1 MAASER
7 AALDFPPVAELVP
20 HAGALVVLERVLDH
34 RGEETLCAARVAPGD
49 LLADASGAVPAWM
62 GLEYMAQCIAV
73 RAGLERRAGGD
84 APRVG
89 FLLGSRRVRLRVA
102 SFAPGQRLEVRAR
115 RMFGAAT
122 GMVSFEC
129 EIRDAQS
136 GAPLADARLN
146 CFMPSGDA
154 VALPTP

>member
-1 MAASER
+1 MTAAEAT
-7 AALDFPPVAELVP
+7 AAFPPVAELVP
-20 HAGALVVLERVLDH
+20 HAGAMVVLERVIDH
-34 RGEETLCAARVAPGD
+34 RGDETICGARISPDTILC
-49 LLADASGAVPAWM
+49 DASGAVPAWM

-73 RAGLERRAGGD
+73 RAGLERRAGGA

-89 FLLGSRRVRLRVA
+89 FLLGSRRVTLRVP
-102 SFAPGQRLEVRAR
+102 SFAPGQLLEVRAR
-115 RMFGAAT
+115 RVFGAAT
-122 GMVSFEC
+122 GMVSFDC

-154 VALPTP
+154 ALPPS